1 MGPVPK
7 PRMLWFDLTS
17 GAGGA
22 ELRVQAARVFEV
34 VSSVRLDRADAEI
47 RRLQPSVLCFDFDH
61 PDQARLRAMQDVKRM
76 HARLPILMLTLAHSE
91 SLAIWAFRARVWNFL
106 VKPVA
111 PEEFGENL
119 AALVRIANRGTPP
132 RAAQTLAASVPD
144 DLPVQPIE
152 ARIARLQPAL
162 HFVAQHYPE
171 KLTEAAAAKACAMS
185 RFEFSR
191 KFHAAFGMTFREYL
205 LRVRINE
212 ARRMLTE
219 GGRSVTSVAY
229 ASGFNDGSH
238 FARMF
243 RRYTGVL
250 PSEYRAGTPAI
261 QQAIELPADPSR
273 PVPRRRASD
282 QRAHTAV
289 DGVRQMREDV

>member
-1 MGPVPK
+1 
-7 PRMLWFDLTS
+7 MLWFDLTS
-17 GAGGA
+17 SAGGA

-34 VSSVRLDRADAEI
+34 VNSARLDRADAEI

-91 SLAIWAFRARVWNFL
+91 ALAIWAFRARVWNFL
-106 VKPVA
+106 VKPVTPA
-111 PEEFGENL
+111 ELGENL
-119 AALVRIANRGTPP
+119 EALVRIASRGTPP
-132 RAAQTLAASVPD
+132 RAAQTLATEVPD
-144 DLPVQPIE
+144 DLPVQPME

-162 HFVAQHYPE
+162 RFVAQHYPE
-171 KLTEAAAAKACAMS
+171 KLTEAAAAKTCAMS

-205 LRVRINE
+205 LRVRITE

-219 GGRSVTSVAY
+219 GGRSVTSIAY

-250 PSEYRAGTPAI
+250 PSEYQAGTPAAW
-261 QQAIELPADPSR
+261 QTIELPTDPSR

-282 QRAHTAV
+282 QRSDTAV
-289 DGVRQMREDV
+289 DGVRQLHEDV